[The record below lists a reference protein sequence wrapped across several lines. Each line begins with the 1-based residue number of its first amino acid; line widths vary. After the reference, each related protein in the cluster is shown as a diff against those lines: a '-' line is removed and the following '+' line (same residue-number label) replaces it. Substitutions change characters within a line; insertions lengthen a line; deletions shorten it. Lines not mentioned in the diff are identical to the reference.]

1 MRSDFNEFL
10 GLIAGVMVI
19 ACLLFGAFIGTSFAQ
34 EPTPVTVTNPVTIN
48 PLPTPGAPTE
58 VTVSG
63 ITDTSATVS
72 WQPATGA
79 TNYTVWLDGQRFTGS
94 NSTGAVLQGLKPYT
108 SYTVYITASNDSG
121 ESGPSSS
128 VSFTTLPPVPAAP
141 QAPVVSEVTSS
152 SAIVKWEPLPA
163 WQYIQFYRVYV
174 DGQAVSDITPQ
185 TGIQAAELTNLAA
198 GKHIVAIS
206 GVNENQEGPL
216 SKGVEFTISSVAAPT
231 GLKMF
236 NHTPESVYLS
246 WDPIPGAE
254 SYQVYEGENLVGE
267 TGQASY
273 TLTGLQPA
281 QAYQVKVIAVMPDGN
296 KSAPAALTAETLPAP
311 EPVTKEIISRVY
323 PYVNDILPGLLV
335 IFAVGAAFV
344 VARLAQQ
351 SVGYRLTIWR
361 LFR

>member
-1 MRSDFNEFL
+1 MCIRDR
-10 GLIAGVMVI
+10 
-19 ACLLFGAFIGTSFAQ
+19 
-34 EPTPVTVTNPVTIN
+34 TNPVTIN
-48 PLPTPGAPTE
+48 PPPTPGAPTG
-58 VTVSG
+58 VTLSG

-72 WQPATGA
+72 WQPVTGA
-79 TNYTVWLDGQRFTGS
+79 ANYIVWVDGTRFTAS
-94 NSTGAVLQGLKPYT
+94 NSTGATLQGLKPYT
-108 SYTVYITASNDSG
+108 TYNVYVTASNDSG
-121 ESGPSSS
+121 ESVPSSS

-141 QAPVVSEVTSS
+141 QAPIVSDVTNS
-152 SAIVKWEPLPA
+152 SAVVKWEPLPA
-163 WQYIQFYRVYV
+163 WQYIRAYRVYV

-206 GVNENQEGPL
+206 AINENQEGPL

-236 NHTPESVYLS
+236 NHTPESVYVA
-246 WDPIPGAE
+246 WDPVNQADK
-254 SYQVYEGENLVGE
+254 YLVYTGE
-267 TGQASY
+267 TLAGETTQNSY
-273 TLTGLQPA
+273 TLIGLQPA
-281 QAYQVKVIAVMPDGN
+281 QAYQVKVVAVMPDGN
-296 KSAPAALTAETLPAP
+296 KSAPAVLTAETLPVP
-311 EPVTKEIISRVY
+311 EPVTKEMISRVY

-351 SVGYRLTIWR
+351 SVGYRVTIWR